1 MPRPT
6 SKNQLLTEMQKEHDA
21 LETFLNTLTPA
32 QMTRPSVTLQRSVK
46 DVLMHLFDWE
56 QMCLGWYQAGLRGE
70 SPPLP
75 ALGFKW
81 NQIPA
86 LNEQLYQKHRDQ
98 PLAEAMQDFRASYR
112 QIRETLQAIT
122 EEDLFT
128 PGRYAW
134 TKKLAL
140 AAYFISATSS
150 HYVWARKEVKKC
162 LKG

>member
-6 SKNQLLTEMQKEHDA
+6 TKNQLLTEMQKEHDA
-21 LETFLNTLTPA
+21 LETFLNTLPPE

-46 DVLMHLFDWE
+46 DVRMHLFDWE

-75 ALGFKW
+75 AEGFKW

-98 PLAEAMQDFRASYR
+98 PLAEAIQAFRASYR

>member
-6 SKNQLLTEMQKEHDA
+6 NKNQLLTQMQKEHDA
-21 LETFLNTLTPA
+21 LETFLSTLTPE
-32 QMTRPSVTLQRSVK
+32 QMTLSGATLQRSIK

-56 QMCLGWYQAGLRGE
+56 QMCLGWYQAGLRGD
-70 SPPLP
+70 LP
-75 ALGFKW
+75 ALPAEGFKW
-81 NQIPA
+81 TKIPA

-98 PLAEAMQDFRASYR
+98 PLDQAMQDFRASYQ
-112 QIRETLQAIT
+112 QILETVQTIT
-122 EEDLFT
+122 EADLFT

-150 HYVWARKEVKKC
+150 HYVWARKEVMKC